1 MDIVQFSLIDMTD
14 AFNNIFKLDHI
25 EPLNDTFDSYG
36 YSSLY
41 AVQTLGTLTVVIV
54 LVPVLWVLSW
64 FLYMILRGF
73 KDYKAPWH
81 KKFHRF
87 VFFNGTFTFVDES
100 YLLLAMS
107 AVLNSFNLKLDT
119 YGNITNSVFT
129 ILLWG
134 VLVGFPFFLFIFYGS
149 EPRL

>member
-1 MDIVQFSLIDMTD
+1 MDIVQFSPIDMTD
-14 AFNNIFKLDHI
+14 SFNNIFKLDHV

-54 LVPVLWVLSW
+54 VVPVLWVLSW
-64 FLYMILRGF
+64 CVYMIIRGC

-81 KKFHRF
+81 KKLHRF

-100 YLLLAMS
+100 YLLFAMS
-107 AVLNSFNLKLDT
+107 AVLNSFYLKLDS

>member
-14 AFNNIFKLDHI
+14 AFNNIFKLDHV

-41 AVQTLGTLTVVIV
+41 AVQILGTVTVFIV

-64 FLYMILRGF
+64 FVYMIIRGC

-81 KKFHRF
+81 KKLHRF

-100 YLLLAMS
+100 YLLFAMS
-107 AVLNSFNLKLDT
+107 AVLNSFYLKLDS